1 MDLFKK
7 AIYLDLQTH
16 FQRKIHHDQLFNC
29 LIYDFLLA
37 QLVIGPLYIFTW
49 RGTWQNADALF
60 DQQIFSGNLYMS
72 TLCVLCLGTMVS
84 ASLTFTQYK
93 IKAWALNGSQPR
105 FFLISRLFTVMGFY
119 SDLLIW
125 KGIWGFFDY
134 IVYRRV
140 NGTWVTSLC
149 TSIISTLILF
159 MLRSVK
165 SSIGSPMGMGID
177 RRKLYVSVS
186 TFLSTT
192 TDDSYSRRIQDVLI
206 TIPVSF
212 VSIAVFYGY
221 WSGMDHLFEV
231 LGISIEMNST
241 FCTVSYDKYDRY
253 VNQSRYFQIFGFVCG
268 LLVFVGQFVFV
279 WWYYKHKVTEENN
292 SLKKFPK
299 LLRLLAYD
307 VLLLI
312 SLIGSVASFRGIW
325 NLTDLYFIA
334 DNPVASRFVSQLM
347 GLMYLF
353 LFYSGTSLHG
363 GVVRDNQTV
372 MVPNFF
378 LTYLLS
384 NKEIKT
390 GF

>member
-16 FQRKIHHDQLFNC
+16 FQRKIHHDQLFSC

-60 DQQIFSGNLYMS
+60 DQQIFSGDLYMS
-72 TLCVLCLGTMVS
+72 TLCVLLLGTMVS

-93 IKAWALNGSQPR
+93 IKAWALNGSQSR

-134 IVYRRV
+134 IVYRQV
-140 NGTWVTSLC
+140 NGTWVTSLF

-206 TIPVSF
+206 TVPVSF
-212 VSIAVFYGY
+212 VSIAVFSGY
-221 WSGMDHLFEV
+221 WSGMDHLFEE
-231 LGISIEMNST
+231 LDISIEMNSA
-241 FCTVSYDKYDRY
+241 FCTVS
-253 VNQSRYFQIFGFVCG
+253 
-268 LLVFVGQFVFV
+268 
-279 WWYYKHKVTEENN
+279 
-292 SLKKFPK
+292 
-299 LLRLLAYD
+299 
-307 VLLLI
+307 I
-312 SLIGSVASFRGIW
+312 S
-325 NLTDLYFIA
+325 
-334 DNPVASRFVSQLM
+334 
-347 GLMYLF
+347 
-353 LFYSGTSLHG
+353 
-363 GVVRDNQTV
+363 
-372 MVPNFF
+372 
-378 LTYLLS
+378 
-384 NKEIKT
+384 
-390 GF
+390 